1 MELIDGVRLAAP
13 DAFLLLWAIPPL
25 IALFVFASLR
35 RRRALLRFAGDRR
48 RPDAGRRNARPLK
61 GGLLVAA
68 LVLIVVALAR
78 PGWTPETRT
87 VERRGRD
94 VVFVVDVSRSMLA
107 RDLAPNRLERSKLAI
122 LDTLEVLRGDRV
134 ALVAFA
140 GTAVVKS
147 PLTFDYG
154 FVRLAV
160 ERLSTG
166 SVSRGGTLIGDALRV
181 VRDSVF
187 GDQAGAFRDVVLI
200 TDGGDMDSLP
210 LQAAGELGA
219 LGVRVIAVGLGDEDT
234 GQPIPDADAD
244 GGYLQNEGQP
254 VLTALDGRALR
265 ELAGVTPG
273 GRYVNVATGNFD
285 LGALYLQLIAGA
297 DRQLLQSTEREVFR
311 ERFQPFLAAALALLA
326 LEFLLPDLLRRSR
339 RRDRRRPEPG
349 VRDAGPGASGLRDA
363 GRRDRRVQGESEAE
377 IDGDKDSGAGAARA
391 GRGPAGPRSDGG
403 AGPRAGG
410 RPGRPGAVT
419 AAAALLALT
428 AALAAPAPAPAGGV
442 PERAARDGRQAYAEG
457 RFADA
462 AAAFG
467 AAAEARPEVAELR
480 YDSGISRYRAGDLAG
495 AADALRQAVEQ
506 AGRPELAA
514 AGHFALG
521 NAGVRAAE
529 QALGAEA
536 GAPAD
541 PQAAIAGL
549 AAAAESYRRALDLTP
564 DWEDAAH
571 NLEVARLLL
580 QQLREQSPPPERSAG
595 DPQQQDQQSGGQD
608 AAGAEGEDTPSPE
621 QAGGGEPPDQQQD
634 AEQQTPEQPGGRET
648 PDQQQTEPEQPA
660 GEEPAGEAPG
670 GEAPDAEPDEQ
681 AWAII
686 AEEEERAEQRRL
698 EQLRTEPVERDW

>member
-1 MELIDGVRLAAP
+1 MELTGGVRLTSP

-25 IALFVFASLR
+25 VALFIHASLR
-35 RRRALLRFAGDRR
+35 RRRALLRFAGDRPQLR
-48 RPDAGRRNARPLK
+48 AGRRNARPLK

-68 LVLIVVALAR
+68 VVLIVVALAR

-107 RDLAPNRLERSKLAI
+107 QDLAPNRLERARLAI

-160 ERLSTG
+160 ERLSTD

-187 GDQAGAFRDVVLI
+187 DEQVGPFRDVVLI
-200 TDGGDMDSLP
+200 TDGGDQGSLP

-219 LGVRVIAVGLGDEDT
+219 LGARIIAVGLGDEIT
-234 GQPIPDADAD
+234 GQPIPDAGSDE
-244 GGYLQNEGQP
+244 GYLQYEGRP
-254 VLTALDGRALR
+254 VLTTLDGQALR

-273 GRYVNVATGNFD
+273 GRYVNVATGTFD
-285 LGALYLQLIAGA
+285 LGALYVQLIASA
-297 DRQLLQSTEREVFR
+297 DRRLLESTEREVFQ

-326 LEFLLPDLLRRSR
+326 LEFLLPDLIRPVR
-339 RRDRRRPEPG
+339 RRTGHRQE
-349 VRDAGPGASGLRDA
+349 
-363 GRRDRRVQGESEAE
+363 GRRQ
-377 IDGDKDSGAGAARA
+377 
-391 GRGPAGPRSDGG
+391 GPRS
-403 AGPRAGG
+403 GG
-410 RPGRPGAVT
+410 RSGRSRALA
-419 AAAALLALT
+419 AAAALLAAA
-428 AALAAPAPAPAGGV
+428 AALAAPAPVRAAGV
-442 PERAARDGRQAYAEG
+442 PERAERDGRRAYADG
-457 RFADA
+457 RFQDA

-480 YDSGISRYRAGDLAG
+480 YDGGISAYRAGNLEG
-495 AADALRQAVEQ
+495 AADLLQQAVEE

-521 NAGVRAAE
+521 NAGVRAVE
-529 QALGAEA
+529 QAMAAAG

-549 AAAAESYRRALDLTP
+549 TAAARSYRRALDLAP
-564 DWEDAAH
+564 DWDDAAH
-571 NLEVARLLL
+571 NLEVTRLRL
-580 QQLREQSPPPERSAG
+580 QQLREQLPPPERSTG
-595 DPQQQDQQSGGQD
+595 GPQGEQDEQGEQERQNAGQD
-608 AAGAEGEDTPSPE
+608 AAGADGADRSPE
-621 QAGGGEPPDQQQD
+621 QAGGAEEPP
-634 AEQQTPEQPGGRET
+634 EQQP
-648 PDQQQTEPEQPA
+648 QPA
-660 GEEPAGEAPG
+660 QPQPAAGEAP
-670 GEAPDAEPDEQ
+670 DLEPDEL
-681 AWAII
+681 ARSII
-686 AEEEERAEQRRL
+686 AEEEERAEQRRR

>member
-1 MELIDGVRLAAP
+1 MELTGGVRLTSP

-25 IALFVFASLR
+25 VALFVYASLR
-35 RRRALLRFAGDRR
+35 RRRALLRFAGDRPR
-48 RPDAGRRNARPLK
+48 LHAGRRNARPLK

-68 LVLIVVALAR
+68 VVLIVVALAR

-107 RDLAPNRLERSKLAI
+107 EDLAPNRLERAKLAI

-160 ERLSTG
+160 ERLSTD

-187 GDQAGAFRDVVLI
+187 GEQVGPFRDVVLI
-200 TDGGDMDSLP
+200 TDGGDLGSLP

-219 LGVRVIAVGLGDEDT
+219 LGARLIAVGLGDEIT
-234 GQPIPDADAD
+234 GQPIPDAGSD
-244 GGYLQNEGQP
+244 GGYLRYEGGP
-254 VLTALDGRALR
+254 VLTTLDGQALR

-285 LGALYLQLIAGA
+285 LGALYVQLIASA
-297 DRQLLQSTEREVFR
+297 DRRLLERTEREVFQ
-311 ERFQPFLAAALALLA
+311 ERFQPFLAAALVLLA
-326 LEFLLPDLLRRSR
+326 LEFLLPDLIRPVR
-339 RRDRRRPEPG
+339 RRTGHRQE
-349 VRDAGPGASGLRDA
+349 
-363 GRRDRRVQGESEAE
+363 GRRQ
-377 IDGDKDSGAGAARA
+377 
-391 GRGPAGPRSDGG
+391 
-403 AGPRAGG
+403 GPRAGG
-410 RPGRPGAVT
+410 RSGRSRALA
-419 AAAALLALT
+419 AAAALLAVAT
-428 AALAAPAPAPAGGV
+428 ALAAPAPVRAAGV
-442 PERAARDGRQAYAEG
+442 PERAERDGRRAYADG
-457 RFADA
+457 RFQDA

-480 YDSGISRYRAGDLAG
+480 YDSGISAYRAGDLEG
-495 AADALRQAVEQ
+495 AADLLQQAVEE
-506 AGRPELAA
+506 ADRPELAA

-521 NAGVRAAE
+521 NAGVRAVE
-529 QALGAEA
+529 RALAAAG

-549 AAAAESYRRALDLTP
+549 TAAAQSYRRALDLAP
-564 DWEDAAH
+564 ERDDAAH
-571 NLEVARLLL
+571 NLEVTRLLL
-580 QQLREQSPPPERSAG
+580 QQLQEQVPPSERPAGGPQEEAGGPQEEAGGPQEEQERRSA
-595 DPQQQDQQSGGQD
+595 GQD
-608 AAGAEGEDTPSPE
+608 AADDGADADRSPE
-621 QAGGGEPPDQQQD
+621 QAGGAEEPP
-634 AEQQTPEQPGGRET
+634 EPQP
-648 PDQQQTEPEQPA
+648 QPA
-660 GEEPAGEAPG
+660 QQPQPAAGE
-670 GEAPDAEPDEQ
+670 DSDLEPDEL
-681 AWAII
+681 ARAII
-686 AEEEERAEQRRL
+686 AEEEERAEQRRQ